1 LFLCFY
7 HRIDTAG
14 VVARVKELFKGQKDL
29 ILGLNT
35 FLPTEYEIT
44 LPLEDKLPHKKRSS
58 YRVQDSGANHD
69 TNENVVIHPSSCVLD
84 DISSMKSEYINT
96 SYFKF
101 RNSFIF
107 SNKFY
112 EQKYKN
118 FRSASMYLNIIKNIY
133 ILTLGN

>member
-14 VVARVKELFKGQKDL
+14 AVARVKELFKGQKVL

-44 LPLEDKLPHKKRSS
+44 LPLEDDLPHKKKSS
-58 YRVQDSGANHD
+58 CRVQNSGANHD
-69 TNENVVIHPSSCVLD
+69 TDENVGIHPSSSVVE

-101 RNSFIF
+101 SKAFIF
-107 SNKFY
+107 
-112 EQKYKN
+112 
-118 FRSASMYLNIIKNIY
+118 
-133 ILTLGN
+133 